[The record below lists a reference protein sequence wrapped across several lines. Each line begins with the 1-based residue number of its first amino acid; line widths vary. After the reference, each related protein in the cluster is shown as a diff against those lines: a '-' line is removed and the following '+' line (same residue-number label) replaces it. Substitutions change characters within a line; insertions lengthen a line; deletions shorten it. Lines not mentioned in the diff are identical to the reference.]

1 MRSKRDDYKR
11 KLLPGHTV
19 GRQNNSHGKT
29 NEFILTPSRK
39 KSLKGRGFSVDKCER
54 CGLILEIGD
63 VVKGVGSAPRRRYYH
78 KLCFEKLYH

>member
-54 CGLILEIGD
+54 CGLMLLKVSEVLLEGD
-63 VVKGVGSAPRRRYYH
+63 IIISCVLRN
-78 KLCFEKLYH
+78 FTIDE